1 MSYADI
7 KKSYDSARREQLGV
21 DKEISRIETQL
32 KKLETTYPEIEKRY
46 QALIADDK
54 LNAMGKFQKSR
65 IVPFET
71 KLSEDEKRLRKT
83 RAEYDSKKS
92 EISYDNLLAQCSSK
106 QDILEEVRNASTVLE
121 ERLRSLVGDRFY
133 GVLSENLDSRE
144 INFESENLD
153 KLIRYFNASEKTVE
167 RYARKGSVLQNFID
181 DVENRILANDEGE
194 DGKALSIVI
203 AVGMLIAIIFYCRIM
218 LPVEAILL
226 AIFSIYNVMRNYR
239 VYHILVIQKAVQ
251 ENIDKIDAH
260 LRKQIEEEVLRQ
272 QSELDSQYL
281 PVIQALESE
290 IAKLNQDIVNAEA
303 EAKAI
308 FQYDESGM
316 VNRKKAEIEKVD
328 KQKSQLLIQK
338 RQQQELLS
346 QKTQIVEDLSE
357 QLSGMLKGL
366 QDTFLSGVGEAI
378 IFDPKFLFDI
388 DTVKNRPVFFTH
400 PQSSCLFLY
409 EDIKDVYDLIRLFAV
424 ELRAKLNPFNLSIAV
439 ADLKNLGQDLIY
451 FTASE
456 GGSDVEIS
464 SLFRMIVNADDLKA
478 FVQTTADDL
487 LRRQSNIRREFGDI
501 AAYNQKMVEL
511 NSLTESYDFQFI
523 VDPDNN
529 WINNPKVQSVLRV
542 GGVLGIFSH
551 VFIEKSEFVKLKDYA
566 TIILDIIGK
575 VYYLENGNYFER
587 AKDFV
592 VDNLLSEED
601 E

>member
-121 ERLRSLVGDRFY
+121 QRLRSLVGDRFY